1 MRTPIAASVIAL
13 AIASF
18 ATPSDAQTFGRNNGN
33 GPGFNGPS
41 RGISQ
46 GGIPGRT
53 FENRGPRQFRNV
65 QPPAPGSQ
73 VGSAGPRQF
82 RTVQPPAPGNQV
94 GSVGPRSF
102 RSVQPPAA
110 GSTSR
115 TVRPPVGAG
124 FQPPVAAPAIPV
136 AAAATTAAVTAGA
149 LGAQSNQVAA
159 APAPVTTSS
168 SAGAPVGTVSDAG
181 NETPPLEMLAPV
193 GQPIVPLAEAP
204 ASTASTVTSSRS
216 PRFIRT
222 GAAPEN
228 CNVPNHGYYRIWRR
242 Y

>member
-82 RTVQPPAPGNQV
+82 RSVQPPAPGNQV
-94 GSVGPRSF
+94 GSAGPRTF

-124 FQPPVAAPAIPV
+124 FQPPVAAPALPV
-136 AAAATTAAVTAGA
+136 AAAAATAAVTAGA
-149 LGAQSNQVAA
+149 LGAPATQVTA
-159 APAPVTTSS
+159 APAPITTTS
-168 SAGAPVGTVSDAG
+168 GAPGPSVA
-181 NETPPLEMLAPV
+181 NELPPLEMLAPV

-204 ASTASTVTSSRS
+204 ASSASTVTSARS

-228 CNVPNHGYYRIWRR
+228 CNVPSHGYYRIWRR